1 MFETILKVAMVIISV
16 ALIILCLLQSGKSDD
31 IVNALTGQS
40 SNLFAEQK
48 ERGVDLVM
56 SRMTMILS
64 IAFFVIAIL
73 LRMNWWIIGRKAS
86 YFFWRWEDERKNFGY
101 IKR

>member
-40 SNLFAEQK
+40 PNLFAEQK

-73 LRMNWWIIGRKAS
+73 LRMN
-86 YFFWRWEDERKNFGY
+86 
-101 IKR
+101 

>member
-16 ALIILCLLQSGKSDD
+16 ALIILCLLQSVKSDD

-73 LRMNWWIIGRKAS
+73 LRMN
-86 YFFWRWEDERKNFGY
+86 
-101 IKR
+101 

>member
-31 IVNALTGQS
+31 IVNALTGHS
-40 SNLFAEQK
+40 SSLFAEQK

-73 LRMNWWIIGRKAS
+73 LRMN
-86 YFFWRWEDERKNFGY
+86 
-101 IKR
+101 

>member
-40 SNLFAEQK
+40 SNLFVVQK

-73 LRMNWWIIGRKAS
+73 LRMN
-86 YFFWRWEDERKNFGY
+86 
-101 IKR
+101 

>member
-31 IVNALTGQS
+31 IVNALTGLS

-73 LRMNWWIIGRKAS
+73 LRMN
-86 YFFWRWEDERKNFGY
+86 
-101 IKR
+101 

>member
-16 ALIILCLLQSGKSDD
+16 VLIILCLLQIGKSDD
-31 IVNALTGQS
+31 IFNALTGQS

-73 LRMNWWIIGRKAS
+73 LRMN
-86 YFFWRWEDERKNFGY
+86 
-101 IKR
+101 

>member
-73 LRMNWWIIGRKAS
+73 LVWIN
-86 YFFWRWEDERKNFGY
+86 E
-101 IKR
+101 